1 MYSGTDIIKRAKLEE
16 LKTNMLLIETKAKEC
31 VENANFKLGKTDN
44 LGDTEKTTR
53 INEAK
58 KGKYAWN
65 RIVLIK
71 TVRTE

>member
-1 MYSGTDIIKRAKLEE
+1 MVQWRFQRKREKSFFSS
-16 LKTNMLLIETKAKEC
+16 T
-31 VENANFKLGKTDN
+31 ENCRIGW
-44 LGDTEKTTR
+44 